1 MPLLYV
7 VLDQPGILQ
16 SMENA
21 VLKDL
26 VSLTLKLGDPAADLA
41 ILAEGNASAR
51 LDDESFYVKASG
63 HSMSSIDASGFT
75 LVKFAPILQAMDGP
89 DLSDSEV
96 RDLLAISRAS
106 SDAPKPSVETFMHA
120 YLLTL
125 PGVKTI
131 GHTQPTP
138 LVSLLGT
145 EGCEE
150 LSKQRLFPDEVVC
163 CGPATAF
170 VPYTDPGLPL
180 ARAIRTSVESFVAAY
195 NMVPKTIWLQNH
207 GLIALGKTSRDVE
220 SATMMSVK
228 SARAWIGAMS
238 IGRPLRP
245 LTQENIDRIHTRP
258 DEHYRQELLWAM
270 QKRS

>member
-125 PGVKTI
+125 PGVNTI
-131 GHTQPTP
+131 GHTHPTP

-145 EGCEE
+145 EGCED

-170 VPYTDPGLPL
+170 VPYTDPGLP
-180 ARAIRTSVESFVAAY
+180 
-195 NMVPKTIWLQNH
+195 IWLQNH

>member
-1 MPLLYV
+1 
-7 VLDQPGILQ
+7 
-16 SMENA
+16 MENS
-21 VLKDL
+21 VLEEL
-26 VSLTLKLGDPAADLA
+26 ISLTLKLGNPVADLA

-51 LDDESFYVKASG
+51 LNDDSFYVKASG
-63 HSMSSIDASGFT
+63 YSMGSIDQSGLT
-75 LVKFAPILQAMDGP
+75 LVRFAPILEAMDGP
-89 DLSDSEV
+89 DLTDAAV
-96 RDLLAISRAS
+96 KDLLSISRVEQ
-106 SDAPKPSVETFMHA
+106 DAPKPSVETFMHA

-125 PGVKTI
+125 PGVQTI
-131 GHTQPTP
+131 GHTHPTP

-145 EGCEE
+145 EGCDE
-150 LSKQRLFPDEVVC
+150 LAKQRIFPDEVVC

-180 ARAIRTSVESFVAAY
+180 ARAIRDSVQLFVKEY
-195 NMVPKTIWLQNH
+195 GMVPKTLWLQNH

-220 SATMMSVK
+220 SATLMSVK
-228 SARAWIGAMS
+228 AARAWIGALS
-238 IGRPLRP
+238 SGRPLRP